1 MAPIRP
7 ACDRVDSLASRSA
20 ITCDLPV
27 PGPGRAGAAAGAAGA
42 SCSAHGARTQSRG
55 TEPLQSA
62 AGGKS
67 GSRSGAGWFRL
78 GARKAGGRHRRQ
90 AMTHRYP
97 VEVHYEDTDMGGI
110 VYHAN
115 FLKFTERARSAWVR
129 ELGIDQN
136 AMRAAGRVF
145 VVTRMVADFLA
156 PAYFEDALGVV
167 TRILRVTPARLEM
180 AQSVWRGEAEL
191 FRAVTTLACLSTSG
205 RPARLPAAILGQS
218 PDQDSVTTRR

>member
-1 MAPIRP
+1 
-7 ACDRVDSLASRSA
+7 
-20 ITCDLPV
+20 
-27 PGPGRAGAAAGAAGA
+27 
-42 SCSAHGARTQSRG
+42 
-55 TEPLQSA
+55 
-62 AGGKS
+62 
-67 GSRSGAGWFRL
+67 
-78 GARKAGGRHRRQ
+78 
-90 AMTHRYP
+90 MTHRYP

-191 FRAVTTLACLSTSG
+191 FRAVTTLVEPVPNWRITSASG
-205 RPARLPAAILGQS
+205 RLSGMMAMSPPCQSAGVAARVSACSWSAF
-218 PDQDSVTTRR
+218 TTRSISSMLRPTKIGYSNNMLTRIAGSMRKLLRMGRVASDLACIMPKRRDN